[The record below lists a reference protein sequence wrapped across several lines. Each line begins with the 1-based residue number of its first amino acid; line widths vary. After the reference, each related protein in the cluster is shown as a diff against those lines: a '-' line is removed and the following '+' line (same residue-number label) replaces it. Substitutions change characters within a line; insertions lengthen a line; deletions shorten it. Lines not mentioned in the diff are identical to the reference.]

1 MNRPSQN
8 GERGGSK
15 LNFLITVLVLGA
27 MVFAGVKIVPVYVA
41 NYQLQDSMQ
50 TEARFA
56 LSSYPKKST
65 EDMRDDI
72 FKKMQELGV
81 PGKKEDIKVFVDA
94 ASGNVD
100 LGLDYTVL
108 IDLKVYQ
115 WVKPFHLHAD
125 NHSI

>member
-1 MNRPSQN
+1 MIRPRPFR
-8 GERGGSK
+8 EHGGSK

-27 MVFAGVKIVPVYVA
+27 MIFAAVKIVPVFLA

-56 LSSYPKKST
+56 LSAYPKKGP
-65 EDMRDDI
+65 DDIRDDI
-72 FKKMQELGV
+72 FKKMQELDI
-81 PGKKEDIKVFVDA
+81 PAKREDIKVIMDA
-94 ASGNVD
+94 ATGNVD
-100 LGLDYTVL
+100 LGLDYSVT

-115 WVKPFHLHAD
+115 WTKLFHVHAD

>member
-1 MNRPSQN
+1 MIRPRPF
-8 GERGGSK
+8 GEHGGSK

-27 MVFAGVKIVPVYVA
+27 MIFAAVKIVPVFFA

-56 LSSYPKKST
+56 LSAYPKKGP
-65 EDMRDDI
+65 DDIRDDI
-72 FKKMQELGV
+72 FKKMQELDI
-81 PGKKEDIKVFVDA
+81 PAKREDIKVIMDA
-94 ASGNVD
+94 ATGNVD
-100 LGLDYTVL
+100 LGLDYSVT

-115 WVKPFHLHAD
+115 WTKLFHVHAD